1 MTYRIKGTLKLPS
14 GQPAAGV
21 DVEFI
26 SRRNYSP
33 LLMDLS
39 SIIKTTST
47 GAYDI
52 TLQYGE
58 YAVVVYWGCNQ
69 PSHIGKLF
77 VFSDTV
83 PGLDLQTLL
92 QQADWQPATPEYIQQ
107 IQDWLAQAGSFASQ
121 AADSAAAAKASE
133 VAAEAD
139 RAEVANSKE
148 IVIDAQADVAEKQ
161 RQAAISAANAAESES
176 ASASSAASASASA
189 TIADQKRALAEA
201 AANTASQKAASA
213 AESDASARYA
223 ATRAENAALAMTG
236 AILDG
241 GECDLSSGFYPQPL
255 TVNGQKYSTVWYV
268 QVGGT
273 VGSVTYDAGD
283 KLQYTTANNG
293 FYFRIDAR
301 DEVVSVNGKKG
312 AVVISAQDVGADQ
325 DGTASALVSQHKTE
339 LNAHSPQQVG
349 ADPEGTAS
357 SLVAQHKQEANAHTP
372 QNVGADPAGTADNAI
387 AALKAESNPFPQYS
401 DFRCGEERDFATRK
415 QLEKRADE
423 YHPMDGQLVQR
434 ATDQGLLAAIL
445 AGEVPSCS
453 DADWLADPAKRGCYT
468 LGDGSTTIRIADLNG
483 KSSGNLWAP
492 VIRGDGKNAAQ
503 IGEIQEDCIRNITG
517 RATPKNIAGSWT
529 PVGGF
534 AGAFDAENVD
544 GSVLNP
550 SGSTSTFS
558 CGINFDASRVVKTG
572 PENRMVNTAKVRAV
586 KR

>member
-33 LLMDLS
+33 LLADLS

-107 IQDWLAQAGSFASQ
+107 IQDWLSQAGASASQ
-121 AADSAAAAKASE
+121 AVNSAAAAKASE
-133 VAAEAD
+133 LASEAD
-139 RAEVANSKE
+139 RAEVASNKT
-148 IVIDAQADVAEKQ
+148 IVINAQADVTEKHSDVTAK
-161 RQAAISAANAAESES
+161 AAQV
-176 ASASSAASASASA
+176 A
-189 TIADQKRALAEA
+189 TNTATVNEKTPLAVA
-201 AANTASQKAASA
+201 AADTASQKAASA
-213 AESDASARYA
+213 AENDASARDA

-255 TVNGQKYSTVWYV
+255 MVNNQKYSTVWYV

-273 VGSVTYDAGD
+273 VGSVTYDDGD

-301 DEVVSVNGKKG
+301 DDVVSVNGEKG
-312 AVVISAQDVGADQ
+312 AV
-325 DGTASALVSQHKTE
+325 T
-339 LNAHSPQQVG
+339 LNAQKVG
-349 ADPEGTAS
+349 ADPAGTAS
-357 SLVAQHKQEANAHTP
+357 SLVEQHAQKAGAHQISGVAGLAEALADKASVQELSSAVADKATKEEVSTAINAHKTELKAHTP
-372 QNVGADPAGTADNAI
+372 QNVGADPAGTAESAI
-387 AALKAESNPFPQYS
+387 ADHEVKAGAHSIAGVAGLGEALDAMQTKITELESWPNVGTT
-401 DFRCGEERDFATRK
+401 DGWDW
-415 QLEKRADE
+415 EK
-423 YHPMDGQLVQR
+423 HMDGRCEMTV
-434 ATDQGLLAAIL
+434 I
-445 AGEVPSCS
+445 
-453 DADWLADPAKRGCYT
+453 
-468 LGDGSTTIRIADLNG
+468 GSYNG
-483 KSSGNLWAP
+483 KWTDSS
-492 VIRGDGKNAAQ
+492 
-503 IGEIQEDCIRNITG
+503 
-517 RATPKNIAGSWT
+517 
-529 PVGGF
+529 
-534 AGAFDAENVD
+534 
-544 GSVLNP
+544 
-550 SGSTSTFS
+550 
-558 CGINFDASRVVKTG
+558 
-572 PENRMVNTAKVRAV
+572 AV
-586 KR
+586 KYSNEIIHSLPFAVSSAKAFVQVRDNQVSARSAYCPYADCTDARTSIRLACNKLSTESYAVSYTILVRGRWK

>member
-1 MTYRIKGTLKLPS
+1 MTYRIKGTLKLPDGS
-14 GQPAAGV
+14 AAAGV
-21 DVEFI
+21 DIEFI

-39 SIIKTTST
+39 NIIKTTST
-47 GAYDI
+47 GTYDV

-107 IQDWLAQAGSFASQ
+107 IQDWLAQAGASASQ
-121 AADSAAAAKASE
+121 AVNSAAAAKASE
-133 VAAEAD
+133 LASEAD
-139 RAEVANSKE
+139 RAEVASNKT
-148 IVIDAQADVAEKQ
+148 IVINAQADVTEKHSDVTAK
-161 RQAAISAANAAESES
+161 AAQV
-176 ASASSAASASASA
+176 A
-189 TIADQKRALAEA
+189 TNTATVNEKTQLAVA
-201 AANTASQKAASA
+201 AADTASQKAVDTA
-213 AESDASARYA
+213 ASDASARDA

-255 TVNGQKYSTVWYV
+255 MVNNQKYSTVWYV

-273 VGSVTYDAGD
+273 VGSVTYDDGD

-301 DEVVSVNGKKG
+301 DDVVSVNGEKG
-312 AVVISAQDVGADQ
+312 AVTLNAQKVGADPA
-325 DGTASALVSQHKTE
+325 GTASALVAQHKAE
-339 LNAHSPQQVG
+339 VNAHSPQQVG
-349 ADPEGTAS
+349 ADPAGTAS
-357 SLVAQHKQEANAHTP
+357 LAIASHKAEAGAHTP

-401 DFRCGEERDFATRK
+401 DFRCGEERDFATRA
-415 QLEKRADE
+415 QLAKRAAE
-423 YHPMDGQLVQR
+423 YHPMDGQLVPR
-434 ATDQGLLAAIL
+434 STDAGLLAAII

-453 DADWLADPAKRGCYT
+453 DADWLANPANRGCYT

-483 KSSGNLWAP
+483 KSSGSLGAP
-492 VIRGDGKNAAQ
+492 VIRGDGMNAAAAGQ
-503 IGEIQEDCIRNITG
+503 IQGDAIRNIKSTG
-517 RATPKNIAGSWT
+517 GMTLTPLH
-529 PVGGF
+529 
-534 AGAFDAENVD
+534 DDRYVD
-544 GSVLNP
+544 NGLMRIT
-550 SGSTSTFS
+550 GSTDIIQTSVGS
-558 CGINFDASRVVKTG
+558 AGNARRSGALEFDASRVVPTA
-572 PENRMVNTAKVRAV
+572 PENRVVNSAKVRAV